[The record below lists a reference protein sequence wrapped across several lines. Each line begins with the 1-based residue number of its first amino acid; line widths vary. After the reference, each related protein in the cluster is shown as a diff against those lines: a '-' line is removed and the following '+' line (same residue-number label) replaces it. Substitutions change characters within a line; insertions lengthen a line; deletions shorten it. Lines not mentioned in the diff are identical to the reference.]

1 MKRIC
6 SSCKAEK
13 ILELDFYKQPP
24 SRKKAGGGYL
34 HSCKECVLKRNRK
47 SAQKNKKR
55 IWENKLKYRYG
66 ITVEEYKNFLNLQGG
81 CCSICKTKNPAQ
93 KRKQS
98 NYFCVDHCHE
108 TGKVRGLL
116 CSTCNTALGLLGD
129 NKDNLLEAIKYLSR
143 FEESLYKTKRL

>member
-1 MKRIC
+1 MKKIC
-6 SSCKAEK
+6 TSCKTEK
-13 ILELDFYKQPP
+13 VLEVDFYKQPP
-24 SRKKAGGGYL
+24 SRRTNGGGYL

-47 SAQKNKKR
+47 SSQKNKKR

-66 ITVEEYKNFLNLQGG
+66 ITVEEYKKLLESQGR
-81 CCSICKTKNPAQ
+81 CCSICKTKNPSQ
-93 KRKQS
+93 KRKQC

-129 NKDNLLEAIKYLSR
+129 SRDNLVEAINYLTR
-143 FEESLYKTKRL
+143 FEDSLLSSKQL